1 MPDPTTE
8 QQKVLDEPSHCVI
21 VARPGS
27 GKTFTLAR
35 KIEGIL
41 KSLPD
46 HKGVAAISFTNK
58 ASDELK
64 KRCLANG
71 VPRRSSFFGTIDK
84 FFIGE
89 ILAFLPSALGKAP
102 VVDFQITR
110 LGELGTEVFDPLL
123 KTRRLEFAP
132 EELAELERLF
142 DRRLLPLDLVGKLG
156 VFVIDRSFA
165 CRRYLK
171 ARYTHVAIDEYQ
183 DSGFEQHQL
192 FLRLKGLGITAIAV
206 GDLDQSIYAFSNRSS
221 EFLAA
226 LAQDGG
232 FAPYALT
239 QNHRCH
245 ESIVYY
251 SLKLI
256 SAAIAATPPAEIRVY
271 EKSVYG
277 SEQEVALWLD
287 KAIPAAQK
295 KFSIEHNS
303 EVAVLFRGHRTGALI
318 SKSLKTPHKLFAS
331 TPFDEDNSLWGPVF
345 RKVLGLLFDTTTTKF
360 ELVEDYLSAD
370 FDAKTTKACLV
381 LLRELQEAA
390 AADTSK
396 LSGLLE
402 RFVSVAHLI
411 YPRAEN
417 RTAIDILHGILD
429 TPASITSFMPAQKT
443 EVQLMTLHKAKGLE
457 FEMVFHLD
465 LHQWILPG
473 FKAVKGDQSE
483 FTQDLNLH
491 YVGVTRAKKCT
502 VLCTSTKRTNSSEQV
517 VNGEPSEF
525 FQRNGSEQC
534 RKRL

>member
-1 MPDPTTE
+1 MLDPTSE
-8 QQKVLDEPSHCVI
+8 QQKVLDEPSHCVV

-41 KSLPD
+41 RGLPE

-64 KRCLANG
+64 RRCLANG
-71 VPRRSSFFGTIDK
+71 VPRRASFFGTIDK

-89 ILAFLPSALGKAP
+89 IVAFLPHVLGKAP
-102 VVDFQITR
+102 LVDFQITR
-110 LGELGTEVFDPLL
+110 LREIGTELFDALIQS
-123 KTRRLEFAP
+123 RRTELTP
-132 EELAELERLF
+132 EERAEVGSLY
-142 DRRLLPLDLVGKLG
+142 DRGLLPLDLVGKLG
-156 VFVIDRSFA
+156 VFVFDQSSA

-171 ARYTHVAIDEYQ
+171 ARYTHLAIDEYQ

-192 FLRLKGLGITAIAV
+192 FLRLKSLGVTAIAV
-206 GDLDQSIYAFSNRSS
+206 GDLDQSIYAFSHRSS
-221 EFLAA
+221 EFLAG
-226 LAQDGG
+226 LAQEKD

-239 QNHRCH
+239 ENHRCH
-245 ESIVYY
+245 ASIVHY

-256 SAAIAATPPAEIRVY
+256 SASITANPPPDIRVY

-277 SEQEVALWLD
+277 AEREVAQWLD
-287 KAIPAAQK
+287 QAFPAAQK
-295 KFSIEHNS
+295 KFSIERHS
-303 EVAVLFRGHRTGALI
+303 DIAVLFRGHRTGSLI
-318 SKSLKTPHKLFAS
+318 SQNLKTPHKLFAS
-331 TPFDEDNSLWGPVF
+331 TPFDEDNSLWGTVF
-345 RKVLGLLFDTTTTKF
+345 RKILGLLFDTTTTKF
-360 ELVEDYLSAD
+360 ELVEEYLSAD
-370 FDAKTTKACLV
+370 FDVKVAKACLV

-390 AADTSK
+390 VASPAS
-396 LSGLLE
+396 LRGLLE
-402 RFVSVAHLI
+402 RFVDVARLI

-417 RTAIDILHGILD
+417 RSAIGILQAVLD
-429 TPASITSFMPAQKT
+429 PPGSLAAFMPAQPGQ
-443 EVQLMTLHKAKGLE
+443 VQLMTLHKAKGLE
-457 FEMVFHLD
+457 FDMVFHLD

-473 FKAVKGDQSE
+473 YKSVKGDQSE

-525 FQRNGSEQC
+525 LLRNGLDQC
-534 RKRL
+534 RKPL